1 MIVIGISGQTG
12 AGKTTFANSF
22 KETFDG
28 LFSVI
33 YIDVDSLGHK
43 VLNDSE
49 TIGQLTKAFGEDILT
64 DSKIDRKKLGAKVFV
79 SQETT
84 ELLNSIMH
92 PRMVKIVEDIIK
104 TNKENTRGKII
115 IIDAALLYK
124 MNLARLCDKIIY
136 VEADPEVRVK
146 RLISTRG
153 MTEKRARE
161 RLFAQDKE
169 PLGKKIILPTKDL
182 FTNIKNTMSFF
193 KKKHNLLIIENNGSK
208 EKIKQI
214 LLLFRF
220 FFALLIKY
228 LKLNS

>member
-1 MIVIGISGQTG
+1 MMVIGISGQTG
-12 AGKTTFANSF
+12 AGKTTFANSL
-22 KETFDG
+22 KETFES

-43 VLNDSE
+43 VLNESE
-49 TIGQLTKAFGEDILT
+49 TIEQLTKAFGEDILT

-79 SQETT
+79 SQEAT

-92 PRMVKIVEDIIK
+92 PRMVNIVEDIIK
-104 TNKENTRGKII
+104 TNKDNSCKKLI

-136 VEADPEVRVK
+136 VEADPEIRVK
-146 RLISTRG
+146 RLVSTRG
-153 MTEKRARE
+153 MTEERARE

-169 PLGKKIILPTKDL
+169 PLGKKIILPAKDI
-182 FTNIKNTMSFF
+182 FTNFTNTMSFF
-193 KKKHNLLIIENNGSK
+193 KKNHNLLIIENNGSK

-214 LLLFRF
+214 LLLFK
-220 FFALLIKY
+220 FFAMLRKY
-228 LKLNS
+228 LKFNN